1 MSLLF
6 SFSVER
12 KWLCAHTPAW
22 QAFGREG
29 ERNLDGPE
37 IPFPYE
43 HLPRRLRAPLEVR
56 ETGEKPSP
64 LASHGFEARASTY
77 IPTILVG
84 KHETARRLLVLEGL
98 YFEGISF
105 FWVS

>member
-1 MSLLF
+1 M
-6 SFSVER
+6 
-12 KWLCAHTPAW
+12 AAW

-29 ERNLDGPE
+29 GRNLDGPK

-43 HLPRRLRAPLEVR
+43 HLPRRLRAPLGC
-56 ETGEKPSP
+56 ETGQKPSP
-64 LASHGFEARASTY
+64 LASHGFEPRASTY

-84 KHETARRLLVLEGL
+84 KHETARRLLVLEAL